1 MVVQRM
7 CDTLKTNESGKSAVT
22 AQDDS
27 QIPRSASYRI
37 TKLFSDKEVRP
48 INFEDQPNLLNEC
61 L

>member
-1 MVVQRM
+1 M

-22 AQDDS
+22 TQNDS
-27 QIPRSASYRI
+27 QIPRSAFYRI
-37 TKLFSDKEVRP
+37 TKLFSDKEVGP